1 MSRDSLSVRT
11 HRVLIT
17 ATHRLADK
25 AIRRGSLTIGITV
38 ALALHWLT
46 SDSRSAFLAV
56 PLIFLAGVAGSN
68 RLPLLLA
75 TGAAVGHA
83 GVDMLVGAGPG
94 DVFGIAVRTLVFGAV
109 ACVGLAEQHLE
120 REHDRAVH
128 RAVEED
134 SVTGLL
140 NVRTFYDTLGT
151 LCDRNEE
158 FTILLA
164 DIRGMRALNERFG
177 HPTGT
182 EAMRVFAQALRREI
196 PDTAKASR
204 LGSDEIAIALPK
216 IADAEVAGIS
226 ERILERLRNET
237 IALPDGT
244 DIEVKAAFGIAH
256 YPTDATSIIGVLRA
270 ADNAKE
276 AAKRANPLQA

>member
-1 MSRDSLSVRT
+1 MSRESLSERT

-17 ATHRLADK
+17 ATHRLADT
-25 AIRRGSLTIGITV
+25 AIRRGALTGGVIVVLGAHLLTGDTR
-38 ALALHWLT
+38 LAFA
-46 SDSRSAFLAV
+46 SV

-75 TGAAVGHA
+75 GIAAIGHA
-83 GVDMLVGAGPG
+83 TIDVAAGASAADVLGLV
-94 DVFGIAVRTLVFGAV
+94 VRTLVFALV
-109 ACVGLAEQHLE
+109 AAVGLAEQHLE

-128 RAVEED
+128 RAIEED
-134 SVTGLL
+134 AVTGLL
-140 NVRTFYDTLGT
+140 NVRAFYDTLGA
-151 LCDRNEE
+151 LCDQNEE

-164 DIRGMRALNERFG
+164 DIRGMKALNDRHG

-196 PDTAKASR
+196 PAAAKASR

-216 IADAEVAGIS
+216 VADAEVALIS
-226 ERILERLRNET
+226 ERILERLRNEL

-244 DIEVKAAFGIAH
+244 ECEVKAAFGIAH

-270 ADNAKE
+270 ADSAKE
-276 AAKRANPLQA
+276 AAKRANPL

>member
-1 MSRDSLSVRT
+1 VVVVLGA
-11 HRVLIT
+11 HLIT
-17 ATHRLADK
+17 GDTR
-25 AIRRGSLTIGITV
+25 V
-38 ALALHWLT
+38 
-46 SDSRSAFLAV
+46 AFLAV

-68 RLPLLLA
+68 RLPLVIA
-75 TGAAVGHA
+75 GIAAVGHA
-83 GVDMLVGAGPG
+83 ALDLAAGASGAEL
-94 DVFGIAVRTLVFGAV
+94 FGIGMRTLVFAV
-109 ACVGLAEQHLE
+109 VAAVGLAEQHLE

-140 NVRTFYDTLGT
+140 NVRAFYDTLGS
-151 LCDRNEE
+151 LCEQNEE

-164 DIRGMRALNERFG
+164 DIRGMRALNERYG

-196 PDTAKASR
+196 PATAKASR

-216 IADAEVAGIS
+216 VADSDVALIS
-226 ERILERLRNET
+226 ERILERLGHEM

-244 DIEVKAAFGIAH
+244 EIEVKAAFGIAH
-256 YPTDATSIIGVLRA
+256 YPADATSIIGVLRA

-276 AAKRANPLQA
+276 AAKRANPL

>member
-1 MSRDSLSVRT
+1 MSRESLSVRT
-11 HRVLIT
+11 HRGLIN
-17 ATHRLADK
+17 ATRRLADN
-25 AIRRGSLTIGITV
+25 AIRRATLAGGVVIVLAIHLLTGDGR
-38 ALALHWLT
+38 LAF
-46 SDSRSAFLAV
+46 AAV

-68 RLPLLLA
+68 RLPLVIAGIAALGHTA
-75 TGAAVGHA
+75 IDFAAGAFTA
-83 GVDMLVGAGPG
+83 
-94 DVFGIAVRTLVFGAV
+94 DVFGMGVRTLVFALV
-109 ACVGLAEQHLE
+109 AAVGLAEQHLE

-140 NVRTFYDTLGT
+140 NVRAFYDTLGG
-151 LCDRNEE
+151 LCDQNEE

-164 DIRGMRALNERFG
+164 DIRGMKAMNERHG

-196 PDTAKASR
+196 PVAAKASR
-204 LGSDEIAIALPK
+204 LGSDEIAVALPK
-216 IADAEVAGIS
+216 IVDSEVTRIS
-226 ERILERLRNET
+226 ERIVERLSHEH
-237 IALPDGT
+237 ISLPDGT
-244 DIEVKAAFGIAH
+244 ESEVKVAFGIAH

-276 AAKRANPLQA
+276 AAKRANPL

>member
-1 MSRDSLSVRT
+1 MSRESLSERT
-11 HRVLIT
+11 HRVLIN
-17 ATHRLADK
+17 ATHRLADT
-25 AIRRGSLTIGITV
+25 AIRRATLTGGVIV
-38 ALALHWLT
+38 VLALHLLT
-46 SDSRSAFLAV
+46 GDARFAFAAV

-68 RLPLLLA
+68 RLPLIIA
-75 TGAAVGHA
+75 GIAAFGHTAIDVAAGASAA
-83 GVDMLVGAGPG
+83 
-94 DVFGIAVRTLVFGAV
+94 DVFGLVVRALVFTLVA
-109 ACVGLAEQHLE
+109 AVGLAEQHLE

-140 NVRTFYDTLGT
+140 NVRAFYDTLGA
-151 LCDRNEE
+151 LCDQKEE

-164 DIRGMRALNERFG
+164 DIRGMKALNDRHG

-196 PDTAKASR
+196 PTAAKASR

-216 IADAEVAGIS
+216 VADAEVALIS
-226 ERILERLRNET
+226 ERILERLRNEL

-244 DIEVKAAFGIAH
+244 ESEVKVAFGIAH

-276 AAKRANPLQA
+276 AAKRANPL

>member
-1 MSRDSLSVRT
+1 MSRDSLSERT
-11 HRVLIT
+11 HRVLID
-17 ATHRLADK
+17 ATHRLADR
-25 AIRRGSLTIGITV
+25 AIRRVSLTAGVVVVLATHLLTGDTRV
-38 ALALHWLT
+38 AFA
-46 SDSRSAFLAV
+46 AV

-68 RLPLLLA
+68 RLPLVLA
-75 TGAAVGHA
+75 TIAALGHA
-83 GVDMLVGAGPG
+83 ALDVAAGAQGG
-94 DVFGIAVRTLVFGAV
+94 DVFGIALRTLVFAV
-109 ACVGLAEQHLE
+109 VAAVGLAEQHLE

-140 NVRTFYDTLGT
+140 NVRAFYDTLGT
-151 LCDRNEE
+151 LCDKNEE
-158 FTILLA
+158 FSILLA
-164 DIRGMRALNERFG
+164 DIRGMRALNDKYG

-216 IADAEVAGIS
+216 VAEVDVAAIS
-226 ERILERLRNET
+226 DRILERLSHEL
-237 IALPDGT
+237 IALPDGGE
-244 DIEVKAAFGIAH
+244 IEVKAAFGLAH

-276 AAKRANPLQA
+276 AAKRANPL

>member
-1 MSRDSLSVRT
+1 VSRESLSGRT

-17 ATHRLADK
+17 AAHRLADT
-25 AIRRGSLTIGITV
+25 AIRRTALTGGV
-38 ALALHWLT
+38 VVVLALHLLLGDT
-46 SDSRSAFLAV
+46 RLAFASV

-75 TGAAVGHA
+75 GIAALGHA
-83 GVDMLVGAGPG
+83 AIDIGAGTLTA
-94 DVFGIAVRTLVFGAV
+94 DVFGIVVRTLVFALV
-109 ACVGLAEQHLE
+109 AAVGLAEQHLE

-140 NVRTFYDTLGT
+140 NVRAFYDTLGA
-151 LCDRNEE
+151 LCDENEE

-164 DIRGMRALNERFG
+164 DIRGMKALNDRHG

-196 PDTAKASR
+196 PTAAKASR

-216 IADAEVAGIS
+216 ITDAEVTLIS
-226 ERILERLRNET
+226 ERILQRLCHELIT
-237 IALPDGT
+237 LPDGT
-244 DIEVKAAFGIAH
+244 EAEVKVAFGIAH

-276 AAKRANPLQA
+276 AAKRADPL